1 VSAGDI
7 ATVVT
12 AVITGVGVIIALLTY
27 SYSVAST
34 PQVRMKI
41 GPDIVMHYDQ
51 YGVLIFRA
59 DFVFWNA
66 GAQPGAISEISGRL
80 AADEGDGAELALYW
94 RTFEEID
101 VSRGENG
108 RSIWWA
114 HSTGPVYPVIVPG
127 RAAGSSSVVKGI
139 RLYQIS
145 GSEGSGEPSV
155 IKPGSLRAGR
165 YQVSL
170 EAIVD
175 GPNRAS
181 CSYRF
186 GLTISETHFGQL
198 DSDCRENKDAVWHH
212 RLMVR
217 RLPSS
222 GVQKTKKAADD
233 LFQSQGLRSY

>member
-34 PQVRMKI
+34 PRVRMKI
-41 GPDIVMHYDQ
+41 GPDVAMHYDQ
-51 YGVLIFRA
+51 HGVLIVRA

-80 AADEGDGAELALYW
+80 AADEPDGAKLTFYW

-101 VSRGENG
+101 VLRGENG
-108 RSIWWA
+108 KSVWWS
-114 HSTGPVYPVIVPG
+114 HSTGPVYPIIVPG

-139 RLYQIS
+139 RLYEIS
-145 GSEGSGEPSV
+145 GSGRSGNLPVS
-155 IKPGSLRAGR
+155 KPGSLPAGR
-165 YQVSL
+165 YRVSL

-175 GPNRAS
+175 GPKRTS
-181 CSYRF
+181 CPYRF
-186 GLTISETHFGQL
+186 DLTISETNSGQL

-212 RLMVR
+212 RLIAR
-217 RLPSS
+217 RSPSS
-222 GVQKTKKAADD
+222 SVQTTNEAADD
-233 LFQSQGLRSY
+233 LFESQGLRDY